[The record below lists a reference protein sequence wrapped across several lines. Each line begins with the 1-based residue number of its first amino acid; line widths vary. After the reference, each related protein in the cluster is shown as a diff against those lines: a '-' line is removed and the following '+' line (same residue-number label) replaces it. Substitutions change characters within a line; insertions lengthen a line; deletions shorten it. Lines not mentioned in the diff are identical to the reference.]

1 VGIHKIRLVSE
12 GGLVYYGAMPS
23 TFLDSTLF
31 KKMHTTAD
39 MRQVFSDTMTVS
51 RYLEIERALAKVQ
64 AELGVIP
71 QDAAQTIIEKAHL
84 ANIDIEKL
92 GDAVPNVGVPIM
104 ALVKQLVSVTGEAG
118 QWVHYGAT
126 TQDIM
131 DTALVLQLRD
141 AIRLIETDLEK
152 IGTLLA
158 DLAREHKNSIMVGR
172 SQLQQ
177 ALPITFGYKAAVWLS
192 MIQRHQE
199 RLEQLKPRLLVG
211 QFSGAVGTLASLGQ
225 IGLQV
230 QEALCRELNLAQ
242 PTISWHTARDNLG
255 EVVCFLGLLTGSLG
269 KIGLDI
275 VLMAQ
280 TEVAELAEP
289 FAPGRGGS
297 STMPHKR
304 NPISAQAMMVA
315 ARAVK
320 QQVALMLEGQMNDHE
335 RGAGIW
341 PVEWVVLPDA
351 FLFTS
356 GSLNQAKMVLD
367 GLQVNTG
374 RMVQNLGLTRG
385 LLVSE
390 AVMMALAPKI
400 GRSRAHD
407 LLEEAVEHSIQDG
420 LTLEQVLKKMDGV
433 TAHLSPAEIES
444 LTDPANYTGLASQMV
459 DRVLNSGA

>member
-1 VGIHKIRLVSE
+1 
-12 GGLVYYGAMPS
+12 MPS

-31 KKMHTTAD
+31 RQMYTSAP
-39 MRQVFSDTMTVS
+39 MRELFSDTNTVAH
-51 RYLEIERALAKVQ
+51 YLQVERALAKVQ
-64 AELGVIP
+64 ASLGVIP
-71 QDAAQTIIEKAHL
+71 QDAADEILEKAHL

-104 ALVKQLVSVTGEAG
+104 PLVKQIVAITGEAG

-131 DTALVLQLRD
+131 DTALVLQLRT
-141 AIRLIETDLEK
+141 AIKQIEADLGK

-158 DLAREHKNSIMVGR
+158 QLAREHKNTAIVGR

-199 RLEQLKPRLLVG
+199 RLAQLKPRLLVG

-225 IGLQV
+225 IGLDV
-230 QEALCRELNLAQ
+230 QEALCHELNLAQ
-242 PTISWHTARDNLG
+242 PAISWHTARDNLA

-275 VLMAQ
+275 GLMAQ
-280 TEVAELAEP
+280 TEVGELAEP
-289 FAPGRGGS
+289 FVHGRGGS

-304 NPISAQAMMVA
+304 NPISAQAMLVA

-320 QQVALMLEGQMNDHE
+320 QQVALMLEGQVNDHE
-335 RGAGIW
+335 RGMGIW
-341 PVEWVVLPDA
+341 PVEWMALPEA
-351 FLFTS
+351 FLLTS
-356 GSLNQAKMVLD
+356 GSLAQAITVLD

-374 RMVQNLGLTRG
+374 RMAENLALTKG

-407 LLEEAVEHSIQDG
+407 LLEEAVEHALAHDLALGEALNSIKTVAQH
-420 LTLEQVLKKMDGV
+420 LT
-433 TAHLSPAEIES
+433 TAEIDQ
-444 LTDPANYTGLASQMV
+444 LTDPANYTGLASDMV
-459 DRVLNSGA
+459 ERILKESR

>member
-1 VGIHKIRLVSE
+1 
-12 GGLVYYGAMPS
+12 
-23 TFLDSTLF
+23 
-31 KKMHTTAD
+31 
-39 MRQVFSDTMTVS
+39 MREMFSDTKTIEQYLTV
-51 RYLEIERALAKVQ
+51 ERALAKVQ
-64 AELGVIP
+64 GDLGVIP
-71 QDAAQTIIEKAHL
+71 KQAADAILEKARL
-84 ANIDIEKL
+84 ENIAIEKL

-104 ALVKQLVSVTGEAG
+104 ALVKQIVSITGEAG

-131 DTALVLQLRD
+131 DTALILQLRE

-152 IGTLLA
+152 IKELLSK
-158 DLAREHKNSIMVGR
+158 LAHKHKDSAMVGR

-192 MIQRHQE
+192 IIERHTE
-199 RLEQLKPRLLVG
+199 RLSQIKPRLFVG

-225 IGLQV
+225 IGLNV
-230 QEALCRELNLAQ
+230 QENLCAELKLAQ
-242 PTISWHTARDNLG
+242 PVISWHTARDNLA
-255 EVVCFLGLLTGSLG
+255 EVVSFLGLLTGSLG

-275 VLMAQ
+275 ALMAQ
-280 TEVAELAEP
+280 TEVGELAEP
-289 FAPGRGGS
+289 FVPGRGGS

-320 QQVALMLEGQMNDHE
+320 QNVALMLEGQMNDHE
-335 RGAGIW
+335 RGTGIW
-341 PVEWVVLPDA
+341 PVEWIALPEA

-356 GSLNQAKMVLD
+356 GSLVQAITVLD
-367 GLQVNTG
+367 GLQVNTD
-374 RMVQNLGLTRG
+374 RMTQNLALTKG

-407 LLEEAVEHSIQDG
+407 LLEDAVAHSLEHT
-420 LTLEQVLKKMDGV
+420 LTLKEALLRLDKV
-433 TAHLSPAEIES
+433 TAHLSPAEINS
-444 LTDPANYTGLASQMV
+444 LTDPANYTGLASKMV
-459 DRVLNSGA
+459 DRVLKQK

>member
-1 VGIHKIRLVSE
+1 
-12 GGLVYYGAMPS
+12 MPS

-31 KKMHTTAD
+31 KKMYTTPA
-39 MRQVFSDTMTVS
+39 MREIFTDTATVG
-51 RYLEIERALAKVQ
+51 RYLEVERTLAKVQ
-64 AELGVIP
+64 ANLGVIP
-71 QDAAQTIIEKAHL
+71 KAAANAILEKAHL
-84 ANIDIEKL
+84 ENINIEKL

-104 ALVKQLVSVTGEAG
+104 ALVKQIVAITGEAG

-141 AIRLIETDLEK
+141 AIEQIETDLKK
-152 IGTLLA
+152 IGQLLTK
-158 DLAREHKNSIMVGR
+158 LASEHKNSAMVGR

-177 ALPITFGYKAAVWLS
+177 ALPVTFGYKAAVWLS
-192 MIQRHQE
+192 MIERHKE

-230 QEALCRELNLAQ
+230 QAELCAELGLAQ
-242 PTISWHTARDNLG
+242 PVISWHTARDNLA
-255 EVVCFLGLLTGSLG
+255 EVVSFLGLLTGSLG

-275 VLMAQ
+275 ALMAQ
-280 TEVAELAEP
+280 TEVGELAEP
-289 FAPGRGGS
+289 FVPGRGGS

-320 QQVALMLEGQMNDHE
+320 QNVALMLEGQMNDHE

-341 PVEWVVLPDA
+341 PVEWIALPEA
-351 FLFTS
+351 FLYTS
-356 GSLNQAKMVLD
+356 GSLAQTITVLD
-367 GLQVNTG
+367 GLQVNTD
-374 RMVQNLGLTRG
+374 RMQQNLALTKG

-407 LLEEAVEHSIQDG
+407 LLEEAVEHSLSHG
-420 LTLEQVLKKMDGV
+420 LTLEEALLTIDEVSS
-433 TAHLSPAEIES
+433 HLNNTEIKS
-444 LTDPANYTGLASQMV
+444 LTNPANYTGLASQMV
-459 DRVLNSGA
+459 DRVLNQKQK